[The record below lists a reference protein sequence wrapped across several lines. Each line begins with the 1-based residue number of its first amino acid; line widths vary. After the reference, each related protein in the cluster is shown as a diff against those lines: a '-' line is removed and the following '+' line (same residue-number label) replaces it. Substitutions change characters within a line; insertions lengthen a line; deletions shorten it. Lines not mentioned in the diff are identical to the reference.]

1 MADRLGAAYLAG
13 MMSNYLPRDRT
24 IDRTAFPQFLRRTQ
38 ASQYLAAVWGLSY
51 GATTLAK
58 LCCLGKGPETHYWGR
73 IAMHTPEAL
82 DAFARSRIR
91 PTRQKRSVPQ
101 HEARP

>member
-1 MADRLGAAYLAG
+1 MT
-13 MMSNYLPRDRT
+13 SNYQPRDHT
-24 IDRTAFPQFLRRTQ
+24 FDRAAFPQYLRRTQ

-58 LCCLGKGPETHYWGR
+58 LCCQGQGPETHYWGR
-73 IAMHTPEAL
+73 IAVHTPEAL

-91 PTRQKRSVPQ
+91 PTRQRPESKQ

>member
-1 MADRLGAAYLAG
+1 MT
-13 MMSNYLPRDRT
+13 SNYQPRDRI

-38 ASQYLAAVWGLSY
+38 ASQYLASVWGLSY

-58 LCCLGKGPETHYWGR
+58 LCCLGQGPQTHYWGR

-82 DAFARSRIR
+82 DEFAKSRIR
-91 PTRQKRSVPQ
+91 TTRQKPRAAQ
-101 HEARP
+101 EEARP